1 MKKVLIYLNESDLAP
16 TGGANGYKFTLR
28 QGLDATGTDDFKNHY

>member
-16 TGGANGYKFTLR
+16 TGGAMDIILHCVK
-28 QGLDATGTDDFKNHY
+28 D